1 MLHATMVKFPTSSSV
16 GLTLLGKT
24 NYLFVLA
31 DVHIKGTDCQI
42 SIDFNNFS
50 TVVGLTKNECG
61 K

>member
-1 MLHATMVKFPTSSSV
+1 MVKFPTSSSV

-24 NYLFVLA
+24 NYMFVLA
-31 DVHIKGTDCQI
+31 DVDIKGTDCQI